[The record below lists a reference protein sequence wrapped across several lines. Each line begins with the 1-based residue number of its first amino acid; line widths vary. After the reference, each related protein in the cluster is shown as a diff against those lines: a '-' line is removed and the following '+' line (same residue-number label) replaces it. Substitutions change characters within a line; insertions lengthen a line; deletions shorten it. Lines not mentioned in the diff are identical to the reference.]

1 MRHNPKFTTRIGN
14 VHVDA
19 AIMNRRD
26 WRRVKKEAVHLTAA
40 QQMAYT
46 KELDEKKRTQTRAIK
61 DKRRRLIE
69 AERTK
74 QETLKNLATQ
84 QEMDEREYALKV
96 AEAKA
101 NEELD
106 EVKAM
111 NEEMMCARVR
121 TIRDA
126 QLELNKQ
133 RRLEEKEEEARM
145 AKMLEEG
152 RQRALQIYA
161 NRERMLLEQRKKG
174 GAVIL
179 AQIEEKKRNQQLE
192 RERRDREIQAL
203 KEADKAARE
212 EEIRINEEKKKRAS
226 EFLSECLAANSIAL
240 QRRQQEKERELEEN
254 AMMAEYQ
261 RQKAAREEEY
271 EKKVLQAKRLKEY
284 EIAEVRKKQQRAI
297 DTKAQEDELRAR
309 RIEEE
314 QERKARQKEIE
325 ELKRRQELLIRQK
338 RDQDE
343 AIQLKQK
350 RIIELAKIEKADF
363 ERIIAVQR
371 AARERERIEME
382 KKKKRN
388 QDYRDEL
395 KAEME
400 RKREEKR
407 LIPLANLDEQKHCE
421 ELQQDYIDRIERI
434 RQMKLE
440 QLASEGVPE
449 KYLADLRRKR
459 FVIK

>member
-1 MRHNPKFTTRIGN
+1 M
-14 VHVDA
+14 
-19 AIMNRRD
+19 
-26 WRRVKKEAVHLTAA
+26 
-40 QQMAYT
+40 
-46 KELDEKKRTQTRAIK
+46 
-61 DKRRRLIE
+61 
-69 AERTK
+69 
-74 QETLKNLATQ
+74 
-84 QEMDEREYALKV
+84 
-96 AEAKA
+96 
-101 NEELD
+101 
-106 EVKAM
+106 
-111 NEEMMCARVR
+111 
-121 TIRDA
+121 
-126 QLELNKQ
+126 
-133 RRLEEKEEEARM
+133 
-145 AKMLEEG
+145 
-152 RQRALQIYA
+152 
-161 NRERMLLEQRKKG
+161 
-174 GAVIL
+174 
-179 AQIEEKKRNQQLE
+179 
-192 RERRDREIQAL
+192 
-203 KEADKAARE
+203 
-212 EEIRINEEKKKRAS
+212 
-226 EFLSECLAANSIAL
+226 
-240 QRRQQEKERELEEN
+240 
-254 AMMAEYQ
+254 
-261 RQKAAREEEY
+261 
-271 EKKVLQAKRLKEY
+271 KEY